1 MARGARGTARKALPP
16 SREKEKEMRNK
27 FRIIGVSLA
36 AMAGLLLLVS
46 GVAWANP
53 NKTPVSGELVRY
65 RVITSGEFWIDDDG
79 VRHVRNEW
87 VRVRYEGD
95 IEGRS
100 VAILN
105 RNYDP
110 STGDG
115 DIHGSFIFNGFV
127 GEDVVSATGRLA
139 GVSSGLPN
147 FWEVDF
153 VWHLDDGRLIKT
165 TEVAPPGGTPWD
177 YVGEILGP
185 PGRR

>member
-1 MARGARGTARKALPP
+1 
-16 SREKEKEMRNK
+16 MRNK

-36 AMAGLLLLVS
+36 AMAGLLLVS

-53 NKTPVSGELVRY
+53 NKEPVSGELVSWRY
-65 RVITSGEFWIDDDG
+65 TIPGEIWFDDDG
-79 VRHVRNEW
+79 VRHVRNQW
-87 VRVRYEGD
+87 VRVRYVGD
-95 IEGRS
+95 IDGRS
-100 VAILN
+100 FAILSSN
-105 RNYDP
+105 TDP

-115 DIHGSFIFNGFV
+115 DIHGAFMFTGFV
-127 GEDVVSATGRLA
+127 GEDLVSATGRLA
-139 GVSSGLPN
+139 GVASGLPT